1 MATIYFKKSLV
12 NTALDI
18 IKFKGTID
26 KAKAK
31 DDLDQIDSILTS
43 YSNGYGYDPMIA
55 HQLDQR
61 IVCEYPIIKRIDT
74 FPPLQTSY
82 SSTSNSASFID
93 PIISK
98 LNQDRYGIMFDILLK
113 EGYVLK
119 LEDFI
124 DRIE

>member
-31 DDLDQIDSILTS
+31 DDLDQIDSILIS
-43 YSNGYGYDPMIA
+43 YSNGYRYDPMIA

-61 IVCEYPIIKRIDT
+61 IVREYPIIERIET
-74 FPPLQTSY
+74 LLSSQTSH
-82 SSTSNSASFID
+82 SLTSNSTFLID
-93 PIISK
+93 PIIRK
-98 LNQDRYGIMFDILLK
+98 LSQDRYGIMFDVLLK
-113 EGYVLK
+113 EGCVQR
-119 LEDFI
+119 LEDFVE
-124 DRIE
+124 RVE